1 MTKVTTR
8 QTILDYLKRNHTT
21 TARKLARALQMTP
34 ANARHHLSI
43 LSADGRIEVFQN
55 RNVERGRPEK
65 VYRLSGSL
73 VGDNLA
79 SLADALLNLAE
90 TNQTIDMNMLGQHL
104 AGNGYL
110 SEQPLI
116 RRLKSIV
123 DRLNDMNY
131 QARWEAGA
139 AGPRII
145 LGKCPYL
152 AILEKHPNLC
162 QMDAALLS
170 KLSSEDMLQA
180 QKQSQGSG
188 RCVFVMGNSFPE

>member
-8 QTILDYLKRNHTT
+8 QAILDYVKRNHTA
-21 TARKLARALQMTP
+21 TAREIARALQMTP

-43 LSADGRIEVFQN
+43 LSADSRIMVVRLQKEG
-55 RNVERGRPEK
+55 RGRPEK

-79 SLADALLNLAE
+79 SLADALLNIMERGEYIDMAMLGRHLAE
-90 TNQTIDMNMLGQHL
+90 NES
-104 AGNGYL
+104 L
-110 SEQPLI
+110 SDQPLI
-116 RRLKSIV
+116 QRLTSIV

-145 LGKCPYL
+145 LGQCPYI
-152 AILEKHPNLC
+152 AILDKHPTLC
-162 QMDAALLS
+162 QMDAAFLS
-170 KLSSEDMLQA
+170 KLSNEDMVQTHM
-180 QKQSQGSG
+180 QSHGSG
-188 RCVFVMGNSFPE
+188 RCVFVRGK